1 MKKDEVVCPRCQ
13 LHFVPE
19 RTAGRLSEAP
29 RQTVL
34 LVEDDSYL
42 REVAEEALSSRY
54 EVKTASTR
62 LEAEAALA
70 GGGIDLMVLDL
81 TLDGG
86 HNGLELL
93 RTLKRKP
100 CPILICTALDESEMY
115 GESWEALQKLG
126 ADDLVRK
133 GMNVGE
139 TLVPKVGA
147 LLGRD
152 WDEED

>member
-1 MKKDEVVCPRCQ
+1 MRKDEVVCPRCR
-13 LHFVPE
+13 LHFVPK
-19 RTAGRLSEAP
+19 RTAGRLTEAS

-42 REVAEEALSSRY
+42 RQVAEEALSSRY
-54 EVKTASTR
+54 EVRTASTK

-70 GGGIDLMVLDL
+70 EGGIKLMVLDL

-86 HNGLELL
+86 HDGLELL
-93 RTLKRKP
+93 RKLKPKP

-126 ADDLVRK
+126 ADDIVRK

-139 TLVPKVGA
+139 SLVPKVGT

>member
-1 MKKDEVVCPRCQ
+1 MKKEEVVCPRCK
-13 LHFVPE
+13 LHFVPKG
-19 RTAGRLSEAP
+19 TAGSVHEAP

-34 LVEDDSYL
+34 LVEDATYL
-42 REVAEEALSSRY
+42 RQVAEEALSSRY
-54 EVKTASTR
+54 EVKTASTQR
-62 LEAEAALA
+62 EAQATLAA
-70 GGGIDLMVLDL
+70 GGINLMVLDL

-93 RTLKRKP
+93 RTLARKP

-139 TLVPKVGA
+139 SLVRKVGA
-147 LLGRD
+147 LLGQD

>member
-19 RTAGRLSEAP
+19 RTAGRVSEAP

-42 REVAEEALSSRY
+42 RQVAEEALSTRY
-54 EVKTASTR
+54 EVKTASTKP
-62 LEAEAALA
+62 EAEAALA

-93 RTLKRKP
+93 RTLKPKP
-100 CPILICTALDESEMY
+100 CPILICTALDESDMY

-126 ADDLVRK
+126 ADDLLLK
-133 GMNVGE
+133 SLDMSE
-139 TLVPKVGA
+139 SLASKAKA
-147 LLGRD
+147 LL
-152 WDEED
+152 EEGQSHLH